1 MISIIVPVYN
11 SDKYLN
17 NCLESIHRQQYQDW
31 ECILID
37 DGSTDEGGAI
47 CDSWCKFDSRMRVFH
62 QPNSGVSVA
71 RNNGIKYAFGEHIVF
86 IDSDDWI
93 DENYLSILYANR
105 GTCDL
110 IVSGYIDHY
119 ESGQIIASKPCK
131 SEFIDISRTY
141 VYIITDLLRKNLLYG
156 PTNKLYKSEI
166 IRKHNIT
173 FPDDCFLGED
183 LVFNFN
189 YLDHIVSIETISE
202 AHYNYRRLQF
212 GSLSTKV
219 HQNQFQTDY
228 QHWKLRY
235 NFFEKKDLLT
245 DESMGALMKLLWGLI
260 YDGVF
265 RYETLGYPSIKYL
278 KFLNDI
284 SETNLLLK
292 YTHVFS
298 CTHWIKQAIVKKRY
312 VLLYLFFN
320 YRRLKNWFISFK

>member
-37 DGSTDEGGAI
+37 DGSTDESGTI

-189 YLDHIVSIETISE
+189 YLDH
-202 AHYNYRRLQF
+202 R
-212 GSLSTKV
+212 
-219 HQNQFQTDY
+219 
-228 QHWKLRY
+228 
-235 NFFEKKDLLT
+235 
-245 DESMGALMKLLWGLI
+245 
-260 YDGVF
+260 
-265 RYETLGYPSIKYL
+265 
-278 KFLNDI
+278 
-284 SETNLLLK
+284 
-292 YTHVFS
+292 
-298 CTHWIKQAIVKKRY
+298 
-312 VLLYLFFN
+312 
-320 YRRLKNWFISFK
+320 